1 MMKQEISITV
11 KLFSDL
17 RQFGPATSTIRVP
30 KNATINFLLDN
41 YQIPREKKD
50 LMIFVNGLPHYKVNY
65 LLNDGD
71 VVAIFPPTAGG

>member
-1 MMKQEISITV
+1 MKQEISITV

-17 RQFGPATSTIRVP
+17 RQFGPAISTIYVP
-30 KNATINFLLDN
+30 EKATISFLLDN

-50 LMIFVNGLPHYKVNY
+50 LMIFVNGLPHHEVNY
-65 LLNDGD
+65 LLKDGD

>member
-1 MMKQEISITV
+1 MKQEISITV

-17 RQFGPATSTIRVP
+17 RQFGPAVSTLHVP
-30 KNATINFLLDN
+30 ENTTIEFLLDN

-50 LMIFVNGLPHYKVNY
+50 LMIFVNGLPHHKVDY

-71 VVAIFPPTAGG
+71 VIAVFPPTAGG